1 MKKISV
7 VAATLALAALMVTG
21 VYAQDQSSQAPA
33 PSAPNQS
40 APSATEAPAPA
51 QPAAPAAAPSGQDQS
66 AQPATP
72 ATPASPASPS
82 QDQSAQPASPA
93 APAAPAQPAAPS
105 AQDQSA
111 QQPAAG
117 AAASNSDV
125 MNRTSF
131 TGCLSGTEDNYI
143 LKDEKSG
150 ELFRLHSDK
159 DIGEHVNKE
168 VTVIGRVQDQQR
180 EHQAQNEK
188 ASEQA
193 TGATI
198 PQHGINV
205 DDIKDAGG
213 SCGQSQK

>member
-7 VAATLALAALMVTG
+7 VAGTLALAALMVTG
-21 VYAQDQSSQAPA
+21 ALAQDQSSQAPA
-33 PSAPNQS
+33 PSAPQS
-40 APSATEAPAPA
+40 QTA
-51 QPAAPAAAPSGQDQS
+51 QP

-72 ATPASPASPS
+72 ATPAVG
-82 QDQSAQPASPA
+82 QDQPASPT
-93 APAAPAQPAAPS
+93 AAPS
-105 AQDQSA
+105 AQDQSDQPA
-111 QQPAAG
+111 TPATPAQPAAPAAQDQSAAPAAQG
-117 AAASNSDV
+117 ASSDADL

-131 TGCLSGTEDNYI
+131 TGCLTGTEDNYI

-150 ELFRLHSDK
+150 QLFRLHSDK

-188 ASEQA
+188 GSEAA

>member
-7 VAATLALAALMVTG
+7 VAAILALAALMVTG
-21 VYAQDQSSQAPA
+21 AYAQDQSTQAPA
-33 PSAPNQS
+33 PSASQS
-40 APSATEAPAPA
+40 QTAQPA
-51 QPAAPAAAPSGQDQS
+51 QPATPAAGQDQPASPTAAPSAQDQS

-72 ATPASPASPS
+72 ATPAT
-82 QDQSAQPASPA
+82 
-93 APAAPAQPAAPS
+93 PAQPAAPA

-111 QQPAAG
+111 APAAQG
-117 AAASNSDV
+117 ASSDADL

-131 TGCLSGTEDNYI
+131 TGCLTGTEDNYI

-150 ELFRLHSDK
+150 QLFRLHSDK
-159 DIGEHVNKE
+159 DIGEHVNKQ

-188 ASEQA
+188 GSEA
-193 TGATI
+193 AAGATI

-213 SCGQSQK
+213 SCGQSK

>member
-7 VAATLALAALMVTG
+7 VAAILALAALMVTG
-21 VYAQDQSSQAPA
+21 AYAQDQSTQAPA
-33 PSAPNQS
+33 PSASQS
-40 APSATEAPAPA
+40 QTAQPA
-51 QPAAPAAAPSGQDQS
+51 QPATPAAGQDQPASPAAAPSAQDQS

-72 ATPASPASPS
+72 A
-82 QDQSAQPASPA
+82 QPA
-93 APAAPAQPAAPS
+93 APAA
-105 AQDQSA
+105 QDQSA
-111 QQPAAG
+111 APAAQG
-117 AAASNSDV
+117 ASSDADL

-131 TGCLSGTEDNYI
+131 TGCLTGTEDNYI

-150 ELFRLHSDK
+150 QLFRLHSDK
-159 DIGEHVNKE
+159 DIGEHVNKQ

-188 ASEQA
+188 GSEA
-193 TGATI
+193 AAGATI

-213 SCGQSQK
+213 SCGQSK

>member
-1 MKKISV
+1 MKKIGV
-7 VAATLALAALMVTG
+7 VAGTLALAALLVTG
-21 VYAQDQSSQAPA
+21 ALAQDQSSQPPA
-33 PSAPNQS
+33 PSAPQS
-40 APSATEAPAPA
+40 QTA
-51 QPAAPAAAPSGQDQS
+51 QPAAPAAGQEQPASPTAAPSAQDQS

-72 ATPASPASPS
+72 ATPAT
-82 QDQSAQPASPA
+82 
-93 APAAPAQPAAPS
+93 PAQPAAPS
-105 AQDQSA
+105 AQDQSGA
-111 QQPAAG
+111 PAAQ
-117 AAASNSDV
+117 AASSDADV
-125 MNRTSF
+125 MSRTSF
-131 TGCLSGTEDNYI
+131 TGCLTGTEDNYI

-150 ELFRLHSDK
+150 QLFRLHSDK

-205 DDIKDAGG
+205 EDIKDAGG
-213 SCGQSQK
+213 SCNANPPQK